1 MKNQIIINIISDVSV
16 YAIIFSVGIIINF
29 FVSLHIPFKD
39 EIKIRYKIYKLSRD
53 ERKQLGSFY
62 FFRYFDISNLILFN
76 LIETEKNRIENTEKY
91 IKLIILNKDKL
102 DLNFSSGAL
111 LKLEMLNIFQ
121 KNSGFTS
128 VADSLDYRNKIRYGV
143 KIDYT
148 TDNRKDILNKYKEK
162 KLELFSLNNMIK
174 LEIAERCF
182 KKMQMNFEIEKNW

>member
-148 TDNRKDILNKYKEK
+148 TDNGKNILNKYKEK

-182 KKMQMNFEIEKNW
+182 KKMQLNFEIEKN